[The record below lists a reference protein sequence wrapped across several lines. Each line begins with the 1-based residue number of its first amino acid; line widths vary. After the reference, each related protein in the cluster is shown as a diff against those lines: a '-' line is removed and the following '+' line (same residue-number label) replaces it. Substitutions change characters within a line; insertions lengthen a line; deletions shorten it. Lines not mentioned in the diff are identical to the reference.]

1 MFFYSKKRPYFLRIS
16 ISDYYCRT
24 FFFGLYHNTPINI
37 DISTTNWNILAFSPI
52 MFISWMHYPVRYWKS
67 NCQFKNFILGNQNGI
82 EQKLGFFSSMAE
94 IDVIL
99 ALIFFA
105 ILIDFFKKSRFNMIL
120 AALPSLYWKDMD
132 FWVSFIYLYL
142 FQILNI
148 FT

>member
-1 MFFYSKKRPYFLRIS
+1 
-16 ISDYYCRT
+16 
-24 FFFGLYHNTPINI
+24 
-37 DISTTNWNILAFSPI
+37 
-52 MFISWMHYPVRYWKS
+52 
-67 NCQFKNFILGNQNGI
+67 
-82 EQKLGFFSSMAE
+82 MAE

-142 FQILNI
+142 FQIINI
-148 FT
+148 FI